1 VRNRV
6 NILYVFFGGDICWYH
21 RVYIYGGYKKRYLVK
36 IGVSFI
42 GRMHWEGGAMKGF
55 LEVFINI

>member
-1 VRNRV
+1 VPYTRWV
-6 NILYVFFGGDICWYH
+6 GWYH
-21 RVYIYGGYKKRYLVK
+21 RVYIYEGYKKRYLVK

>member
-1 VRNRV
+1 MWGPRGF
-6 NILYVFFGGDICWYH
+6 IGIEWYTK
-21 RVYIYGGYKKRYLVK
+21 GYLVK